1 MSAAPWRTRSPERT
15 LIFVIQPSTCGL
27 IAAERRDFRVAKY
40 SEESGM
46 STSCAICVFTGIAE
60 KAGALA
66 ACCCVQP
73 IIAPAQRNVASIA
86 SERGA
91 KKFKVAE
98 ELASGMSVLAAFSIK
113 R

>member
-27 IAAERRDFRVAKY
+27 IAAERRDFKVAKY

-60 KAGALA
+60 KAGGFA

-73 IIAPAQRNVASIA
+73 IIVPKHRSVASNA
-86 SERGA
+86 RGREA
-91 KKFKVAE
+91 KKSE
-98 ELASGMSVLAAFSIK
+98 ELA
-113 R
+113 